1 MHTNGSNGVLHG
13 GILTLTLQ
21 GIQSSHVFQRR
32 CGNRA
37 LVRFEEIKELVLCMG
52 PAGKFDH
59 ATLGEQGLVT
69 CVIIYHEMT
78 APISPLPV
86 LSWIAGGLGL
96 ALLSQSTLSLDPSQ
110 KEIAILNVE
119 GFPIRRSWYVVR
131 LRDKQLSIV
140 AGTFLDFLRTH
151 VQLLAPRH

>member
-37 LVRFEEIKELVLCMG
+37 LVRFEEIKELALCMG

-69 CVIIYHEMT
+69 RVIIYHEMT

-86 LSWIAGGLGL
+86 LSWITDVAAAGIGTMG
-96 ALLSQSTLSLDPSQ
+96 AVHGPCF
-110 KEIAILNVE
+110 AM
-119 GFPIRRSWYVVR
+119 
-131 LRDKQLSIV
+131 
-140 AGTFLDFLRTH
+140 GTF
-151 VQLLAPRH
+151 